1 MSPKRFDS
9 SLAKSAPIFAALG
22 DELRLRIIARLVTGG
37 PQSITALTRREK
49 VTRQAVTKHLHV
61 LEGAGLLC
69 RSRQGREQQWA
80 VELKPMDDA
89 RRCLAEI
96 AAQWDN
102 VLGNLKHF
110 LENDA
115 S

>member
-1 MSPKRFDS
+1 MSPKQLDS
-9 SLAKSAPIFAALG
+9 KLAKSAPVFAALG

-37 PQSITALTRREK
+37 PQSITALTRREN

-69 RSRQGREQQWA
+69 RTRQGREQQWA
-80 VELKPMDDA
+80 VDLKPMDDA
-89 RRCLAEI
+89 RRCLTEI

-102 VLGNLKHF
+102 ILGSLKHF
-110 LENDA
+110 IEKDE
-115 S
+115 